1 MAWPALALVAALAVA
16 GARGGGPRGRS
27 VAGVIIEVQATSITA
42 IESFTLRDNDGETL
56 TFRVAPDAV
65 DDPIEGLFPSHLR
78 THTLAAEQVTVTYR
92 EENGTLLVLRLE
104 HE

>member
-1 MAWPALALVAALAVA
+1 M
-16 GARGGGPRGRS
+16 
-27 VAGVIIEVQATSITA
+27 QATSLTA
-42 IESFTLRDNDGETL
+42 VDSFTLRDNDGETL

-78 THTLAAEQVTVTYR
+78 THALAAEQVTVIYR
-92 EENGTLLVLRLE
+92 EENGALLVLRLE